1 MRAAG
6 RGPRAE
12 SPDPRG
18 GRNLSPLL
26 CGSGFRVTPSRAPDL
41 KQSLQLGRRR
51 CHRVRIRNLAAGA
64 PCRSSS
70 RARSRPI
77 LAKIELLGL
86 SAGGTWFRRIVSS
99 LTPWNATE
107 KSTPATPAE
116 DFLRQIRTPI
126 PGSNNPL
133 YWSLESSTEMRILSW
148 SATAGNQIEPP
159 MLDREGAR
167 RKRGQGDTPWRVHVP
182 AR

>member
-1 MRAAG
+1 MLEPAASLGYISQSASLWKPPG
-6 RGPRAE
+6 RKSRK
-12 SPDPRG
+12 G
-18 GRNLSPLL
+18 GTPMEAVL
-26 CGSGFRVTPSRAPDL
+26 CGSRGRKRPDFRT
-41 KQSLQLGRRR
+41 G
-51 CHRVRIRNLAAGA
+51 AGA
-64 PCRSSS
+64 IPLRFW
-70 RARSRPI
+70 R
-77 LAKIELLGL
+77 K
-86 SAGGTWFRRIVSS
+86 SAGSCWASLNPAEPGSVGIVSS

-116 DFLRQIRTPI
+116 DFFRQIRTPI

-148 SATAGNQIEPP
+148 SATAGNQSEPP